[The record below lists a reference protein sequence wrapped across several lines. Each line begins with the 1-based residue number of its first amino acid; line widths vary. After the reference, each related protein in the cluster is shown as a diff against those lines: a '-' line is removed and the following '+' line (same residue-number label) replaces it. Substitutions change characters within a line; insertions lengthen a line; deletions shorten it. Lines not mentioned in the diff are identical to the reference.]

1 MAQDL
6 TTKQEQIG
14 SLKEQ
19 VSDLESELQCKE
31 GEVMRTHLKLSD
43 LVTQISSFR
52 TTLQTQR
59 TALNDFKVNVQEK
72 YRDVMAEQHSKV
84 VSNIALTC
92 EKFAQEK
99 RDLEESLR
107 KVNCIKKGIGRTIIT
122 EGMHTIKPKM
132 TFGKF

>member
-59 TALNDFKVNVQEK
+59 TALNDFKVNIQEK
-72 YRDVMAEQHSKV
+72 YRDVMAKQHSKV

-107 KVNCIKKGIGRTIIT
+107 KVSCIKK
-122 EGMHTIKPKM
+122 ELVEQ
-132 TFGKF
+132 

>member
-1 MAQDL
+1 LAQDL
-6 TTKQEQIG
+6 TMKQEQIG

-19 VSDLESELQCKE
+19 LSDLENELQRKE
-31 GEVMRTHLKLSD
+31 GEVMRTHMKFSV

-59 TALNDFKVNVQEK
+59 TALNDFKVTIQEK
-72 YRDVMAEQHSKV
+72 YRDMMAEQHSKV

-99 RDLEESLR
+99 GDLEESLR
-107 KVNCIKKGIGRTIIT
+107 KVKCIKKGLV
-122 EGMHTIKPKM
+122 EQ
-132 TFGKF
+132 

>member
-107 KVNCIKKGIGRTIIT
+107 KVNCIKK
-122 EGMHTIKPKM
+122 ELVEQ
-132 TFGKF
+132 